1 MSASLNEFHF
11 NPVKLG
17 QILKQLCK
25 DKGISIAYLHKRT
38 DITRDTIENI
48 MRGAVRD
55 VKFEQIF
62 KFCVVLGI
70 PVEALLLLMLKD
82 EDIDFIDQ
90 VLLYD
95 NKEDEAIPAS
105 DIDSVPGFV
114 PDTVV
119 AAAEAV
125 AAAENPPQPAQNT
138 RTAEEYI
145 IFLQSHVDRLTALL
159 DKAMTK

>member
-1 MSASLNEFHF
+1 MSASINEFHF

-125 AAAENPPQPAQNT
+125 AAAENPPQPAQST
-138 RTAEEYI
+138 RTTEEYVA
-145 IFLQSHVDRLTALL
+145 FLQAHIDRLTALL
-159 DKAMTK
+159 DKALTR

>member
-25 DKGISIAYLHKRT
+25 DKGISIAYLHKKT
-38 DITRDTIENI
+38 EITRDTIENI

-105 DIDSVPGFV
+105 DLDSVPGFV

-125 AAAENPPQPAQNT
+125 AAAENPPKPTQNT
-138 RTAEEYI
+138 RSADEYVA
-145 IFLQSHVDRLTALL
+145 FLQAHVDRLTALL
-159 DKAMTK
+159 DKALTH